1 METVAIIEE
10 ETVIDKGIKTAD
22 EFLFLYYILLGRY
35 QQTWWLRG
43 GRPMVVDHV
52 YLKKVVDYVTNVQHD
67 PFSIF
72 LSSHCSHCRPQNKK

>member
-43 GRPMVVDHV
+43 DDHV
-52 YLKKVVDYVTNVQHD
+52 DLKKVVDYVTNMT
-67 PFSIF
+67 PSLFFPSILRF
-72 LSSHCSHCRPQNKK
+72 LTHTQSCLSEVLV